1 MGIFDPSL
9 PSGRVPEGAGLDY
22 NETNFDFRRNNIS
35 KTLRADST
43 ASASVTLTDTNYDAR
58 GLIAFFNIATLPG
71 SASTTFAL
79 KIRAVD
85 PVTGGFYTLAT
96 QAARSATGLTTLV
109 LYPGMASAVNS
120 STSVCCPRDLSF
132 LISMS
137 SAAAS
142 KGATLSLGLQ
152 YLK

>member
-1 MGIFDPSL
+1 MSAFDPS
-9 PSGRVPEGAGLDY
+9 VPNGMPPGAALDY
-22 NETNFDFRRNNIS
+22 NETTFDYRRNNVS
-35 KTLRADST
+35 KTLRANST
-43 ASASVTLTDTNYDAR
+43 ASASVTITDTNYDAR

-85 PVTGGFYTLAT
+85 PVTGGFHTLCT
-96 QAARSATGLTTLV
+96 QAARSATGMTTLI
-109 LYPGMASAVNS
+109 LYPGMTGAANSATGVA
-120 STSVCCPRDLSF
+120 CPRDLSF

-142 KGATLSLGLQ
+142 KGATLSLGVQ

>member
-1 MGIFDPSL
+1 MSTFDPSV
-9 PSGRVPEGAGLDY
+9 PARVPDGANLDY
-22 NETNFDFRRNNIS
+22 NETTFDYRRNNIA
-35 KTLRADST
+35 KTLRENST
-43 ASASVTLTDTNYDAR
+43 ASASVTIPDTNYDAR

-79 KIRAVD
+79 KIQAID
-85 PVTGGFYTLAT
+85 PVTSGTYLLCS
-96 QAARSATGLTTLV
+96 QAARSATGMTTLV
-109 LYPGMASAVNS
+109 LYPGMASAANS
-120 STSVCCPRDLSF
+120 STSVCCPRNLQF

-142 KGATLSLGLQ
+142 KGATLSLGVQ